1 MAEAGRAKLSG
12 AQRAAVFLL
21 GVGEESA
28 IGIMRHMEPRE
39 VQRVGE
45 AMASLKGISDGD
57 LASVIQEFHDRVS
70 AVNPLGIGASD
81 FAQRVMVQALG
92 EDKARGMLSR
102 VMPGQA
108 ETRGIEGLKWMD
120 ARAVASLIEAEHPQI
135 IAIVMASLDD
145 DHAAAVLRQLPP
157 VLHSD
162 VMLRVARLEMIDPA
176 AMEEL
181 DKVLEKQLGRV
192 SKSSP
197 RAVNGLSSAAA
208 IMNNVDTQLEAAI
221 MDSLRESDAQ
231 LTDRIVECMFV
242 FDDLLSLDDLSMQRL
257 IREISADTLVVAL
270 KGVDEQLRDKF
281 FSNMSSRAADILRD
295 DLEVKGPVRLMEV
308 EAVQK
313 SILATVKQ
321 LADEG
326 ELVIGKGRGGNGFV

>member
-57 LASVIQEFHDRVS
+57 LASVIQEFHDLVS

-108 ETRGIEGLKWMD
+108 DTRGIEALKWMD

-145 DHAAAVLRQLPP
+145 DHAASVLRQLPP
-157 VLHSD
+157 ALHSD

-270 KGVDEQLRDKF
+270 KGVDEQLRNKF

-326 ELVIGKGRGGNGFV
+326 ELVIGKGRGGNDFV